1 MGVPAREAGRPT
13 KGTTMKTTLLERR
26 HQWQSL
32 SRQDKQQRL
41 QSMRTHHQR
50 QVEFEIL
57 RLQQSAR

>member
-1 MGVPAREAGRPT
+1 
-13 KGTTMKTTLLERR
+13 MKTTLVERR
-26 HQWQSL
+26 SQWQSL

-41 QSMRTHHQR
+41 QSMRTRHQR